1 MAFGGGTVDMIHE
14 GKGLIDFAKM
24 LDRFD
29 HDQELIREVMTVFV
43 AETPE
48 RARRIEDAAARGDM
62 EGLVR
67 LAHSLK
73 GVCGTIHAEPLRELC
88 YRVEMAARAGE
99 AQVTAELAPQLLAM
113 LGELAETLEKAARG
127 ALPGDE

>member
-1 MAFGGGTVDMIHE
+1 MTHE
-14 GKGLIDFAKM
+14 GEGLIDFAKM

-29 HDQELIREVMTVFV
+29 HDRELLQEVMAVFV
-43 AETPE
+43 AEAPE

-73 GVCGTIHAEPLRELC
+73 GVCGTMHAEPLRELC
-88 YRVEMAARAGE
+88 YRVEMAARTGEEQVAG
-99 AQVTAELAPQLLAM
+99 ELAPQLLAM
-113 LGELAETLEKAARG
+113 LGELSGFLEKAASG
-127 ALPGDE
+127 ALPGD